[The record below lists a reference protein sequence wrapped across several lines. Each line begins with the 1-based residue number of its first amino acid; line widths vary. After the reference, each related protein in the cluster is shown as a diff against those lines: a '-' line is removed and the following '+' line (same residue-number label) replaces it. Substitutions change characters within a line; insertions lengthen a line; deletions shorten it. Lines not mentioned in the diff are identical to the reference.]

1 MDILNEKDFL
11 ELGKRYGIT
20 LIPLRKTGY
29 DRRRFSLDVHNE
41 ETFFG
46 YANEC
51 NITIVFY
58 LYEYERVDS
67 YIDVD
72 NKISEKVK
80 GKELTQEQQSNY
92 DRLMKQT
99 KDLKDIHK
107 PKKLQLYGIA
117 DHYTIRR
124 DFENRWLDKLAK
136 EENYI
141 TAYDVEHSLKD

>member
-41 ETFFG
+41 ETFFC

-80 GKELTQEQQSNY
+80 V
-92 DRLMKQT
+92 
-99 KDLKDIHK
+99 
-107 PKKLQLYGIA
+107 
-117 DHYTIRR
+117 
-124 DFENRWLDKLAK
+124 F
-136 EENYI
+136 
-141 TAYDVEHSLKD
+141 